1 MAYQCKYTSYIN
13 FMIVI
18 PFYTDFIYQIRQMA
32 KSNINEIT
40 VLSYAFA
47 LNTVLCDQ
55 PLHESHDYI
64 NCV

>member
-1 MAYQCKYTSYIN
+1 
-13 FMIVI
+13 
-18 PFYTDFIYQIRQMA
+18 MA